1 MDAGGAWKWSFAAG
15 FAESDFCKR
24 PASQALEEGNLGRH
38 GRPGLYW
45 VHVPVLRLR
54 VMALSRCWCVFV
66 DFSFSK
72 WVVRRQVDRPSF
84 PCASSLVPLWRA
96 RCIHSRALKVGP
108 AADKNN
114 PLPSPPIISLLSSAR
129 KQALVPADQPVP
141 TPCATAHLHTVLG
154 PPLHPAVAVAVAVAV
169 TVTVVVL
176 CTTQGARYRF
186 RSDRPGECQR
196 VQTAVRVLYL
206 QPDPV
211 LMSGSQSP
219 PAAMEH
225 DDYFSTAQLDDQ
237 HPSVAHID
245 DSDTDMAASA
255 SSSRAVMFSSSA
267 AHAHAHSHA
276 HAHTHTHTHMHAR
289 KPSRMSRS
297 GAPRPIITPTS
308 PLSSTIPHNLLPS
321 APASPPTPAPSP
333 TPTQRVPDW
342 STAAE
347 HEDSHIKN
355 IRANFSD
362 MNRAERLRLLGE
374 LLNLCDS
381 QELSFVAEFVSPR
394 LKKDPFMELPTE
406 LCLRILECVDD
417 PTTLARASQVSKKW
431 RELVNDDGAWRLLC
445 QKYSFRSLTREMDE
459 DSPGGMEDAE
469 SPWWQEDDRTS
480 RTDDAPSRDQLEVA
494 RSQSQ
499 LHAEGLRT
507 QSLDRE
513 AKRKTAFRRPTTYR
527 SHFKQR
533 YMVETAWRN
542 GGVCDARQITPD
554 QGVVTS
560 LHLTRKYIVVA
571 LDNAKIHVFDT
582 VGDHQKTLQGH
593 VMGVWAMVPWGD
605 LLVSG
610 GCDRDVRVW
619 NLATGFPQFTLRGH
633 TSTVRCLK
641 MSDSN
646 TAISGSRDTTLRI
659 WDLTKGLC
667 KHVLIG
673 HQASVRCLEI
683 YGDIVVS
690 GSYDTTAKIWSISEG
705 KCLRTLTGHFSQIYA
720 IAFDG
725 KKIATGS
732 LDTSVRIW
740 DPNDGKC
747 LAVLQGHTSLVGQLQ
762 MREDILVTGGSD
774 GSVRVWSLANYQAVH
789 RLAAHDNSVTSL
801 QFDNTRIVSGGS
813 DGRVKVWDLK
823 TGTLVR
829 ELSSPAEAV
838 WRVVFEEEKAVI
850 MASRG
855 GRTIMEVWDFSPP
868 PESDLDSR
876 APSPASMPDHL
887 DVEYNRP
894 RSAILPVTSPLV
906 QHHGVGDVTMG
917 EAGES

>member
-1 MDAGGAWKWSFAAG
+1 
-15 FAESDFCKR
+15 
-24 PASQALEEGNLGRH
+24 
-38 GRPGLYW
+38 
-45 VHVPVLRLR
+45 
-54 VMALSRCWCVFV
+54 
-66 DFSFSK
+66 
-72 WVVRRQVDRPSF
+72 
-84 PCASSLVPLWRA
+84 
-96 RCIHSRALKVGP
+96 
-108 AADKNN
+108 
-114 PLPSPPIISLLSSAR
+114 
-129 KQALVPADQPVP
+129 
-141 TPCATAHLHTVLG
+141 
-154 PPLHPAVAVAVAVAV
+154 
-169 TVTVVVL
+169 
-176 CTTQGARYRF
+176 
-186 RSDRPGECQR
+186 
-196 VQTAVRVLYL
+196 
-206 QPDPV
+206 
-211 LMSGSQSP
+211 
-219 PAAMEH
+219 MEH
-225 DDYFSTAQLDDQ
+225 DEYFPQREQ
-237 HPSVAHID
+237 HASNTQTD

-255 SSSRAVMFSSSA
+255 AASSSRQAMFGSPSV
-267 AHAHAHSHA
+267 HG
-276 HAHTHTHTHMHAR
+276 R
-289 KPSRMSRS
+289 KPSRISRS
-297 GAPRPIITPTS
+297 GVPRPIITPTS
-308 PLSSTIPHNLLPS
+308 PLTSTIPHNLLPS

-347 HEDSHIKN
+347 HEDADMKN
-355 IRANFSD
+355 IRAQFGD
-362 MNRAERLRLLGE
+362 MKRAERMRLLGE

-394 LKKDPFMELPTE
+394 LKKDPFMLLPTE

-431 RELVNDDGAWRLLC
+431 RELVNDDSAWRLLC
-445 QKYSFRSLTREMDE
+445 QKYSFRALQREERIEE
-459 DSPGGMEDAE
+459 DDPSEEMEDAE
-469 SPWWQEDDRTS
+469 RNSWGQSDERAP
-480 RTDDAPSRDQLEVA
+480 RTDDVPTRDHLEVG
-494 RSQSQ
+494 SSSSGT
-499 LHAEGLRT
+499 EGLRT
-507 QSLDRE
+507 RSLDRG
-513 AKRKTAFRRPTTYR
+513 AKRKTLQRRAQATTYR

-560 LHLTRKYIVVA
+560 LHLTNKYIVVA

-619 NLATGFPQFTLRGH
+619 NLATGTPQGVLRGH

-641 MSDSN
+641 MSDAN

-659 WDLTKGLC
+659 WDLKKGLC

-683 YGDIVVS
+683 HGDIVVS

-740 DPNDGKC
+740 DPNDGQVYFKC

-774 GSVRVWSLANYQAVH
+774 GSVRVWSLATYQAIH

-823 TGTLVR
+823 TGAPVR

-838 WRVVFEEEKAVI
+838 WRVVFEEEKAVV

-868 PESDLDSR
+868 PEEGFESR
-876 APSPASMPDHL
+876 ASTPMSMPDHL

-894 RSAILPVTSPLV
+894 RSAILPATSPLV
-906 QHHGVGDVTMG
+906 QDDGIGDVTMAD
-917 EAGES
+917 AGDS